1 MTFSLRPYQASKV
14 AEARALMSQGKKSIC
29 LVSPTGSGKCLGK
42 GTPILMYDGR
52 IKSVE
57 DIRPGDRLMG
67 PDSMPRNVLSVCS
80 GVEMLYRVQPKKGD
94 SYVVNASHILSLK
107 RTREGSHS
115 WQNNR
120 AGDIVNIPVTEY
132 LKKNR
137 YFKHIHKGWRT
148 GVEFESR
155 ELLLIDPYFLG
166 MWLGDG
172 AKRYTAITTGDQEII
187 DWIIGYASQLKLQH
201 RIEYNSENSINIHIT
216 TGTRGGS
223 AGKNPLVYAL
233 DRYGLR
239 QRKHIPHAYKT
250 ASRADR
256 LKVLAGFIDADGSLQ
271 RGGYDVVGVDEGLID
286 DIIFLARSLGFS
298 AYKSPCKKTCVNNGK
313 EGNYFRCNINGN
325 TNEIPCLIQRKKA
338 GERRQKKSVLV
349 TGISVEQLDVGEYY
363 GFEIDGDRLF
373 MLGDFT
379 VTHNT
384 IIAAHIIHSALAKKR
399 RVLFLAHR
407 RELIDQ
413 CAEKLRALGI
423 WDYNVVLSGHPHSRN
438 PNAPMQIASIQTL
451 IRREY
456 PPADLIIIDESHHVC
471 GGQYQTLLKNYPD
484 SYVLGLT
491 ATPERL
497 DGKGLDG
504 IFHDLLEVAT
514 VPELID
520 SGFLVTPTCLG
531 PSPEA
536 AAKLKS
542 ALAKVKVRGGDYADG
557 ALGEAMDH
565 AELVGDIVQHWQEWA
580 PGQKTIVFA
589 ASIAHSK
596 HIVEQFQ
603 SAGIPAAHLDGTM
616 STQEREGILSAW
628 RRGDIQVTSNCQ
640 ILTEGFDFPE
650 LSCCVLARPTKSV
663 ALYLQMCLDEK
674 TEILTRRGFVGPDS
688 ILPCDEV
695 AAMDIHSSDHKIEW
709 TPILSITDRPIHHS
723 ESMFAIQSP
732 SLDIRVTDAHRMVYR
747 TKLTS
752 VPGKT
757 RTDWRVD
764 TAANLHKR
772 KTGYEIPVAG
782 IQDAAGLP
790 LTDAEIR
797 FIGWVM
803 TDGTIN
809 KKNGAIYIYQ
819 AEHQPYRVDIEK
831 CLNDCGF
838 KFGVDIRQPISQYN
852 ATSKRYCYSV
862 SKGAPRG
869 VGKHL
874 RGWGDL
880 EPFISKDLSP
890 RMEDINNRQ
899 LGVLLE
905 AMHLGD
911 GAKQIGQD
919 WTRRSYHISTGNKT
933 MADRLQSLCVRRG
946 YRCNVAIHHYN
957 VNPLYVLHIKINQ
970 PRSVGGSSSPDR
982 KSLQPCSSLPGERVW
997 CVENALGTIVIRRNG
1012 KVAIVGNCGRV
1023 LRTAPGK
1030 SGALILDHAG
1040 NILEHGPPHIDRV
1053 WTLQGA
1059 SKKRKVERT
1068 HACFLPGCGALFVE
1082 RDAGAVWWVAATQ
1095 PGIIENY
1102 RFMARKFERM
1112 DRSSPEF
1119 TQEAK
1124 LIVCPACSHAACKL
1138 CGSFIKPA
1146 GDRLICPQCQG
1157 EYSSDRQEQEEREKR
1172 QPPTSMDGDLVL
1184 LDGNGP
1190 ATEKIR
1196 VKNEYNRLLNIA
1208 RDKGYK
1214 RGWVWWQLK
1223 TQFSESQLRPVFPW
1237 LRSEWTKKPTSS

>member
-1 MTFSLRPYQASKV
+1 MTFSLRPYQAAKV
-14 AEARALMSQGKKSIC
+14 SEARALMGQGKKSIC

-42 GTPILMYDGR
+42 GTPVLMYDGR
-52 IKSVE
+52 IKAVE

-80 GVEMLYRVQPKKGD
+80 GVEMLYRVKPKKGD

-120 AGDIVNIPVTEY
+120 SGDIVNIPVTEY
-132 LKKNR
+132 IQKNK

-233 DRYGLR
+233 DRYGLQ

-325 TNEIPCLIQRKKA
+325 TNEIPCLIHRKKA

-349 TGISVEQLDVGEYY
+349 TGISVEQIGVGEYY

-456 PPADLIIIDESHHVC
+456 PPADLIIIDEAHHVC

-514 VPELID
+514 VPDLID
-520 SGFLVTPTCLG
+520 GGFLVTPTCLG

-565 AELVGDIVQHWQEWA
+565 AELVGDIVEHWQEWA
-580 PGQKTIVFA
+580 VGQKTIVFA
-589 ASIAHSK
+589 ASIAHSQ
-596 HIVEQFQ
+596 HIVEQFKA
-603 SAGIPAAHLDGTM
+603 AGIPAAHLDGTM
-616 STQEREGILSAW
+616 STPEREGILSAW
-628 RRGDIQVTSNCQ
+628 RNGDIQVVSNCQ

-650 LSCCVLARPTKSV
+650 LYCCVLARPTKSV
-663 ALYLQMCLDEK
+663 ALYLQM
-674 TEILTRRGFVGPDS
+674 V
-688 ILPCDEV
+688 
-695 AAMDIHSSDHKIEW
+695 
-709 TPILSITDRPIHHS
+709 
-723 ESMFAIQSP
+723 
-732 SLDIRVTDAHRMVYR
+732 
-747 TKLTS
+747 
-752 VPGKT
+752 
-757 RTDWRVD
+757 
-764 TAANLHKR
+764 
-772 KTGYEIPVAG
+772 
-782 IQDAAGLP
+782 
-790 LTDAEIR
+790 
-797 FIGWVM
+797 
-803 TDGTIN
+803 
-809 KKNGAIYIYQ
+809 
-819 AEHQPYRVDIEK
+819 
-831 CLNDCGF
+831 
-838 KFGVDIRQPISQYN
+838 
-852 ATSKRYCYSV
+852 
-862 SKGAPRG
+862 
-869 VGKHL
+869 
-874 RGWGDL
+874 
-880 EPFISKDLSP
+880 
-890 RMEDINNRQ
+890 
-899 LGVLLE
+899 
-905 AMHLGD
+905 
-911 GAKQIGQD
+911 
-919 WTRRSYHISTGNKT
+919 
-933 MADRLQSLCVRRG
+933 
-946 YRCNVAIHHYN
+946 
-957 VNPLYVLHIKINQ
+957 
-970 PRSVGGSSSPDR
+970 
-982 KSLQPCSSLPGERVW
+982 
-997 CVENALGTIVIRRNG
+997 
-1012 KVAIVGNCGRV
+1012 GRV
-1023 LRTAPGK
+1023 LRTAPDK

-1040 NILEHGPPHIDRV
+1040 NILEHGPPHIERI
-1053 WTLQGA
+1053 WRLEGA
-1059 SKKRKVERT
+1059 SKKRKVEHT

-1082 RDAGAVWWVAATQ
+1082 REAGSVWWVAATQ
-1095 PGIIENY
+1095 PGIVEQY

-1119 TQEAK
+1119 NKEAK
-1124 LIVCPACSHAACKL
+1124 LIVCPACSHAACKF
-1138 CGSFIKPA
+1138 CGHFLKPA

-1172 QPPTSMDGDLVL
+1172 LPPVSMAGDLVL

-1208 RDKGYK
+1208 KEKGHK
-1214 RGWVWWQLK
+1214 RGWVWWRLK
-1223 TQFSESQLRPVFPW
+1223 EQFSEAQLRPVFPW

>member
-1 MTFSLRPYQASKV
+1 MAEPKPVLRDYQIHAV
-14 AEARALMSQGKKSIC
+14 ARARSMMGQGKKSIC
-29 LVSPTGSGKCLGK
+29 LVAPTGAGKTL
-42 GTPILMYDGR
+42 I
-52 IKSVE
+52 
-57 DIRPGDRLMG
+57 
-67 PDSMPRNVLSVCS
+67 
-80 GVEMLYRVQPKKGD
+80 
-94 SYVVNASHILSLK
+94 ASHVIQSAMAKGKRIL
-107 RTREGSHS
+107 
-115 WQNNR
+115 
-120 AGDIVNIPVTEY
+120 
-132 LKKNR
+132 
-137 YFKHIHKGWRT
+137 
-148 GVEFESR
+148 
-155 ELLLIDPYFLG
+155 
-166 MWLGDG
+166 
-172 AKRYTAITTGDQEII
+172 
-187 DWIIGYASQLKLQH
+187 
-201 RIEYNSENSINIHIT
+201 
-216 TGTRGGS
+216 
-223 AGKNPLVYAL
+223 
-233 DRYGLR
+233 
-239 QRKHIPHAYKT
+239 
-250 ASRADR
+250 
-256 LKVLAGFIDADGSLQ
+256 FI
-271 RGGYDVVGVDEGLID
+271 
-286 DIIFLARSLGFS
+286 
-298 AYKSPCKKTCVNNGK
+298 
-313 EGNYFRCNINGN
+313 
-325 TNEIPCLIQRKKA
+325 
-338 GERRQKKSVLV
+338 
-349 TGISVEQLDVGEYY
+349 
-363 GFEIDGDRLF
+363 
-373 MLGDFT
+373 
-379 VTHNT
+379 
-384 IIAAHIIHSALAKKR
+384 
-399 RVLFLAHR
+399 AHR

-413 CAEKLRALGI
+413 CASKLRDLGI
-423 WDYNVVLSGHPHSRN
+423 WNYNVILSGHPQSRN
-438 PNAPMQIASIQTL
+438 PSAPVQIASIQTL
-451 IRREY
+451 IRRVY
-456 PPADLIIIDESHHVC
+456 PEADLIIIDEAHHAAAR
-471 GGQYQTLLKNYPD
+471 QYQIILANYPNA
-484 SYVLGLT
+484 YVLGLT

-497 DGKGLDG
+497 DGKGLDD
-504 IFHDLLEVAT
+504 IFHDLLDVST
-514 VPELID
+514 IPDLIEQ
-520 SGFLVTPTCLG
+520 GFLVKPTCFG
-531 PSPEA
+531 PNPDEM
-536 AAKLKS
+536 KKIRS
-542 ALAKVKVRGGDYADG
+542 ALADIRIRNGDYAEG
-557 ALGEAMDH
+557 QLGGVMNNAS
-565 AELVGDIVQHWQEWA
+565 LVGGIVQHWQEWA
-580 PGQKTIVFA
+580 KGQQTIVFA
-589 ASIAHSK
+589 TSVEHSRA
-596 HIVEQFQ
+596 IVDQFK
-603 SAGIPAAHLDGTM
+603 AIGVAAAHLDGSMPTR
-616 STQEREGILSAW
+616 ERDAVIASWKAREIA
-628 RRGDIQVTSNCQ
+628 VVSNCF
-640 ILTEGFDFPE
+640 ILTEGFDYPE

-911 GAKQIGQD
+911 GAKQIGQA

-1030 SGALILDHAG
+1030 TSAVVLDHAG
-1040 NILEHGPPHIDRV
+1040 NIEEHDAPHVPRV
-1053 WTLQGA
+1053 WTLQGMTDRR
-1059 SKKRKVERT
+1059 KKAKTYLCEIPDCC
-1068 HACFLPGCGALFVE
+1068 AIFPEGDGAE
-1082 RDAGAVWWVAATQ
+1082 WWFSPTQ
-1095 PGIIENY
+1095 PDADATFRARIDTLNEMRDTDWFRENG
-1102 RFMARKFERM
+1102 KIVVCPVCGHGKCTVCGTHFEPG
-1112 DRSSPEF
+1112 SPE
-1119 TQEAK
+1119 T
-1124 LIVCPACSHAACKL
+1124 
-1138 CGSFIKPA
+1138 
-1146 GDRLICPQCQG
+1146 RLIAQCPHCHADYCSDAPPVVREEAEKAGPPESVEG
-1157 EYSSDRQEQEEREKR
+1157 E
-1172 QPPTSMDGDLVL
+1172 LVL
-1184 LDGNGP
+1184 LGG
-1190 ATEKIR
+1190 AVSEKTTI
-1196 VKNEYNRLLNIA
+1196 KNAFNQLLNEA
-1208 RDKGYK
+1208 KEKGRK
-1214 RGWVWWQLK
+1214 RGWAWHRLRNQYSEDQIRAAIPRHRAEWWRK
-1223 TQFSESQLRPVFPW
+1223 EAH
-1237 LRSEWTKKPTSS
+1237 